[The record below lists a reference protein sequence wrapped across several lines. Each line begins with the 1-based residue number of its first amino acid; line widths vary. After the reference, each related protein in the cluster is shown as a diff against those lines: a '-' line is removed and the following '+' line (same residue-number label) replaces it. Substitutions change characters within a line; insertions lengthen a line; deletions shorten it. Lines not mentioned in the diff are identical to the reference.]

1 MPKPDSTQLDSTQ
14 PEKQANTAQAN
25 TTQANTTQAN
35 TAQAPNPA
43 TNPDH
48 KQLPDTPPL
57 GLWGSAWQNLRY
69 RPLFWVSAFII
80 LLSIAVAAFPSLFTS
95 VDPTAANLRDSLAP
109 ARDGHPMGFTQQG
122 YDVYAR
128 VIYGARASVIVGIG
142 VTLAVT
148 VVGIILGAIAG
159 YLGGWV
165 DAVLSRITDM
175 FFAIPLILAGIVLMQ
190 LFTERTIW
198 SVVFVLAAFGWPQM
212 ARVVRSSVISVKNE
226 EYVTASKALGLS
238 NTGILFRHVLP
249 NCLAPVI
256 VMATTSL
263 GIYIVAE
270 ATLSYLGIGLP
281 TTTVSWGNDISVA
294 QQVLRQAPSN
304 LFWPAL
310 ALAITVLGFIL
321 MGDALK
327 DSLDPKERRR

>member
-14 PEKQANTAQAN
+14 PEKQANTAQAG
-25 TTQANTTQAN
+25 TAQAG

-148 VVGIILGAIAG
+148 VVGIILGAMV
-159 YLGGWV
+159 LGG
-165 DAVLSRITDM
+165 VLIS
-175 FFAIPLILAGIVLMQ
+175 G
-190 LFTERTIW
+190 LFTW
-198 SVVFVLAAFGWPQM
+198 VALNKFVNM
-212 ARVVRSSVISVKNE
+212 K
-226 EYVTASKALGLS
+226 S
-238 NTGILFRHVLP
+238 NK
-249 NCLAPVI
+249 
-256 VMATTSL
+256 
-263 GIYIVAE
+263 IY
-270 ATLSYLGIGLP
+270 LY
-281 TTTVSWGNDISVA
+281 
-294 QQVLRQAPSN
+294 
-304 LFWPAL
+304 
-310 ALAITVLGFIL
+310 
-321 MGDALK
+321 
-327 DSLDPKERRR
+327 

>member
-14 PEKQANTAQAN
+14 PEKQANAAHTGTAQSGAV
-25 TTQANTTQAN
+25 QAN
-35 TAQAPNPA
+35 TAPA

-148 VVGIILGAIAG
+148 VVGIIL
-159 YLGGWV
+159 
-165 DAVLSRITDM
+165 
-175 FFAIPLILAGIVLMQ
+175 AGIVLMQ

-238 NTGILFRHVLP
+238 STGILFRHVLP

-304 LFWPAL
+304 LVWPAL

>member
-1 MPKPDSTQLDSTQ
+1 MPKPDSSNAHTHTATPQQTTALQTTT
-14 PEKQANTAQAN
+14 PETTAVAHADQ
-25 TTQANTTQAN
+25 QV
-35 TAQAPNPA
+35 
-43 TNPDH
+43 PDN
-48 KQLPDTPPL
+48 PPL
-57 GLWGSAWQNLRY
+57 GLWGSAWQDLRR
-69 RPLFWVSAFII
+69 RPLFWISALIII
-80 LLSIAVAAFPSLFTS
+80 LVVLVAAFPSLFTS
-95 VDPTAANLRDSLAP
+95 VDPHAANLRDSLAP
-109 ARDGHPMGFTQQG
+109 ARSGHLMGFTQQG
-122 YDVYAR
+122 YDVYSR

-142 VTLAVT
+142 VTVAVT
-148 VVGIILGAIAG
+148 IVGVLLGALAG
-159 YLGGWV
+159 YVGGWL
-165 DAVLSRITDM
+165 DAILSRITDM

-198 SVVFVLAAFGWPQM
+198 SVVIVLAAFGWPQM
-212 ARVVRSSVISVKNE
+212 ARVVRSAVISVKNE
-226 EYVTASKALGLS
+226 EYVTASRALGLS
-238 NTGILFRHVLP
+238 PAGILFRHVLP
-249 NCLAPVI
+249 NCLAPII

-304 LFWPAL
+304 LFWPAI
-310 ALAITVLGFIL
+310 ALAVTVLGFIL

>member
-1 MPKPDSTQLDSTQ
+1 MPNTSPQPQVPTDGTAYSSVDKTATSTKTTPVHLNAVDQSIPD
-14 PEKQANTAQAN
+14 N
-25 TTQANTTQAN
+25 
-35 TAQAPNPA
+35 
-43 TNPDH
+43 
-48 KQLPDTPPL
+48 PPL
-57 GLWGSAWQNLRY
+57 GLWGAAWQDLRR
-69 RPLFWVSAFII
+69 RPLFWVSALII
-80 LLSIAVAAFPSLFTS
+80 LLVILVAAFPSLFTS
-95 VDPTAANLRDSLAP
+95 TDPHAANLRDSLAP
-109 ARDGHPMGFTQQG
+109 ARTGHLMGFTQQG

-128 VIYGARASVIVGIG
+128 VVYGARASVIVGIG

-148 VVGIILGAIAG
+148 VLGIVLGALAG
-159 YLGGWV
+159 YVGGWV
-165 DAVLSRITDM
+165 DAIVSRITDM

-190 LFTERTIW
+190 LFAERTIW
-198 SVVFVLAAFGWPQM
+198 SVVIVLAAFGWPQM

-226 EYVTASKALGLS
+226 EYVTASRALGLS
-238 NTGILFRHVLP
+238 PTGILFRHVLP

-304 LFWPAL
+304 LFWPAT
-310 ALAITVLGFIL
+310 ALAVTVLGFIL